1 MTNKRLNKI
10 QWDINPVA
18 KRVLSIAQ
26 EGHIFTIKYVAS
38 RLKIPEYTARDYV
51 RGLKD
56 RLLLKVVNPS
66 APPNVA
72 QQFQWCDAIEELDVV
87 PDSLTARHLEVLKA
101 LAIRYRS
108 GEVDTEAEA
117 LQWERTALEHSY
129 KLLKDDAENMS
140 RLLDCRD
147 LWDKKTLVERLGF
160 SGDSGD

>member
-18 KRVLSIAQ
+18 KRVLNIAM
-26 EGHIFTIKYVAS
+26 EGNIFTIKYVAS
-38 RLKIPEYTARDYV
+38 RLKIPEYTAREYV
-51 RGLKD
+51 RGIKD

-87 PDSLTARHLEVLKA
+87 PDSLTERHLQVLKA

-108 GEVDTEAEA
+108 GEVDTNGEA
-117 LQWERTALEHSY
+117 LQW
-129 KLLKDDAENMS
+129 
-140 RLLDCRD
+140 
-147 LWDKKTLVERLGF
+147 
-160 SGDSGD
+160 